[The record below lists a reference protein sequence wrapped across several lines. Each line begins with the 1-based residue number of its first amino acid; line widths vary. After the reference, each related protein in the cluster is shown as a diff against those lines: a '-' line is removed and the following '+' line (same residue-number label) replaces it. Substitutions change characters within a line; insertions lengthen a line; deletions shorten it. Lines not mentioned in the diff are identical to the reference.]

1 MPRHGFPLS
10 RRTFLG
16 GAGVALGLPWLEA
29 MAPAA
34 PTGGPSER
42 SRAEGGP
49 PVRMAALFMPN
60 GVRPDAWTPAGVGAG
75 YELSDQLAPLA
86 SVRDDVL
93 VFTNLWNE
101 LCSDTH
107 GNHQSQTAGLLICSE
122 IQRSLRGDVNVHG
135 RSLDQEM
142 AALAGPVTPLPSI
155 ELGTQPARS
164 GVDMG
169 LSKVY
174 GAHIAWR
181 GPTSPLAKEI
191 NPRLAFDRLVRAGSG
206 GGGAEAKRAA
216 SVLDLVAGETG
227 RLRQA
232 LGGAD
237 RRRVDEYLDSVRSLE
252 RRIQQAADPA
262 GRTWQPRSA
271 FDSAAAPPEGI
282 PADHAEYVRLM
293 LDVIVLAFR
302 TDTTRVATFMFGN
315 AVSGQDF
322 SFLDGVSGA
331 HHTLSHH
338 QGDAD
343 KLAQY
348 AAITRWHVAQF
359 AYLLERLREVR
370 EGDRTLL
377 DNSMVLFGSELRDGQ
392 EHERHDLP
400 ILLGGRGGGRIAS
413 GRHLS
418 FTPDTP
424 LANLYVSLL
433 DAFGTPLPRFA
444 DSTGPLPGVLA

>member
-1 MPRHGFPLS
+1 MPRPGFPLS

-42 SRAEGGP
+42 SPAGGAA

-60 GVRPDAWTPAGVGAG
+60 GVRPDAWTPTGAG
-75 YELSDQLAPLA
+75 ADYDLSDQLAPLA

-122 IQRSLRGDVNVHG
+122 IQRSLGGDVNVHG

-142 AALAGPVTPLPSI
+142 AALAEPVTPLPSI

-206 GGGAEAKRAA
+206 GGGSEARRAA

-227 RLRQA
+227 RLRRA
-232 LGGAD
+232 LGGED
-237 RRRVDEYLDSVRSLE
+237 RRRVDEYLDSVRALE
-252 RRIQQAADPA
+252 RRIQQASDPA
-262 GRTWQPRSA
+262 GRTWQPRSSVDPA
-271 FDSAAAPPEGI
+271 EAPPEGI
-282 PADHAEYVRLM
+282 PTDHAEYVRLM

-338 QGDAD
+338 QNDAD

-359 AYLLERLREVR
+359 AYLLGRLREVR

-392 EHERHDLP
+392 LHERHDLP

-444 DSTGPLPGVLA
+444 DSTGPLRGVLA